1 MIQFKMKAL
10 LLKKQTK
17 EARKITMYEL
27 AEVTGISR
35 VTLSKIM
42 NHADCNVTTDNLDKL
57 CKFFECRI
65 EQLIEYVPESAVK

>member
-1 MIQFKMKAL
+1 
-10 LLKKQTK
+10 
-17 EARKITMYEL
+17 MYEL